1 MPCRNLSSARCLSSH
16 IWLWIVHQS
25 KSPAD
30 TVALDSSVV
39 QVQLHEVMATGGISQ
54 ETHAD
59 IFGELES
66 TLETKNST
74 IESLDYEFIRL
85 QKLYNDCIKVRS
97 PSPDKHLPV
106 LHHGIFTD

>member
-1 MPCRNLSSARCLSSH
+1 MQSAMSQFEQRE
-16 IWLWIVHQS
+16 
-25 KSPAD
+25 
-30 TVALDSSVV
+30 
-39 QVQLHEVMATGGISQ
+39 VQLHEVMATGGISQ

-85 QKLYNDCIKVRS
+85 QKLYNDCIKVFEAKFREFGIEA
-97 PSPDKHLPV
+97 DDVKMAHLETPAGNGPAGLV
-106 LHHGIFTD
+106 HQ